1 MLLVIDVG
9 NTNIVLGV
17 YDGEKFIRSWRMTTA
32 LTRTSDESGIFMM
45 QLFEHSKINCSEI
58 KNAIISSVVP
68 NINYSLI
75 HAIKKYFNINP
86 MIVESGMKTGINIKS
101 DNPREIGADR
111 IVNMVAAYTIYGG
124 PVLIIDYGTA
134 TTYDVVNEIGEYITC
149 IIAPGIQVC
158 AEAIY
163 QRAAKLPKVEIKKPD
178 TIIQKSTV
186 GSLQAG
192 IVLGKIGETKYIIE
206 KLKNDLNCP
215 NLKVIA
221 TGGLSRVIDDKMEIF
236 DIYDPLLTLKG
247 LKLLYDK
254 NKRSKT
260 KN

>member
-17 YDGEKFIRSWRMTTA
+17 YDGEKFIGSWRMTTA
-32 LTRTSDESGIFMM
+32 LSRTSDETGLFIM
-45 QLFEHSKINCSEI
+45 QLFEHSKINCKDI

-68 NINYSLI
+68 NINYSLT
-75 HAIKKYFNINP
+75 HAIRKYFNINP

-101 DNPREIGADR
+101 DNPKEIGADR
-111 IVNMVAAYTIYGG
+111 IVNMVAGYSIYGG
-124 PVLIIDYGTA
+124 PVVIIDYGTA
-134 TTYDVVNEIGEYITC
+134 TTYDVVNEKGEYITC

-178 TIIQKSTV
+178 TIIHKSTV

-192 IVLGKIGETKYIIE
+192 IVFGKIGETKYIIDR
-206 KLKNDLNCP
+206 LKNDLNYP
-215 NLKVIA
+215 DLKVVA
-221 TGGLSRVIDDKMEIF
+221 TGGLSRVIDDKYEIF

-247 LKLLYDK
+247 LKILYEK
-254 NKRSKT
+254 NKKP
-260 KN
+260 KK